1 MAAGVPAKVMS
12 DRLGHATVS
21 FTMDIYIHAIPQLQ
35 EDAAERVAELIFG
48 AEEAAHEGDAEEH
61 QSA

>member
-1 MAAGVPAKVMS
+1 MS